1 MDQHQQD
8 PSPDDRSELVE
19 AIDSLLSSEGWAVV
33 AGRLERALYQAK
45 GRTERDEGIEL
56 HRAQGECRAYRAAL
70 GFPAQLKAE
79 AQ

>member
-8 PSPDDRSELVE
+8 PRPADRSELVE
-19 AIDSLLSSEGWAVV
+19 AIDSLLSSEGWALV
-33 AGRLERALYQAK
+33 AKRFQRALDQAQ

-56 HRAQGECRAYRAAL
+56 HRAQGECRAYRAVL
-70 GFPAQLKAE
+70 QFPAQLKAE